1 MKKDVYVVVGQYSP
15 ERKSCVLNELIDCLK
30 QLGEVNIFDMPTAD
44 SADSGEVN
52 DNIIV
57 HRYACPERSV
67 ANVAQRVP
75 EIVRDLVQLGAK
87 EYYLDYGVEK
97 EYQSTMKLIKNALS
111 NYGVRVYIFNKR
123 VPFRWLRNLIWDIKF
138 QLGEWKL
145 QEQEEQE
152 IEQVEGM
159 SGHGSMHGF
168 VLYKKYE
175 AARAGRKR
183 LHELKKKM

>member
-1 MKKDVYVVVGQYSP
+1 MKRDVYVVVGQYCP
-15 ERKSCVLNELIDCLK
+15 ERESCIQNELIDCLK

-57 HRYACPERSV
+57 HRYACPEKSV

-75 EIVRDLVQLGAK
+75 EIVRDLVHLGAT

-97 EYQSTMKLIKNALS
+97 EYQSIIKLINNALR
-111 NYGVRVYIFNKR
+111 NYGVQVYTLNR
-123 VPFRWLRNLIWDIKF
+123 RTPFRWLRNLIWDIQF
-138 QLGEWKL
+138 QLKEWKL

-168 VLYKKYE
+168 VLYKKFE
-175 AARAGRKR
+175 TAREERKR
-183 LHELKKKM
+183 IHELRKHH